1 MTEYLT
7 TDGNPNR
14 NSEKPFKCSVYW
26 IVCLIVIRINC
37 DFNCENFQFITS
49 FRRVWFSIKPPPLS
63 NKPHYPLNDRLYYSI
78 TTVKHRVD
86 WSGMVYSPTGSSYLF
101 LIFGWMTSTFMSL
114 RFSTLHSSFFGELIS
129 SSVLSKWNMLPLSN
143 KPPVS
148 IKPPRP
154 PPQIGLK

>member
-1 MTEYLT
+1 MFCLL
-7 TDGNPNR
+7 
-14 NSEKPFKCSVYW
+14 NSLSNSHLNKLRLQLRE
-26 IVCLIVIRINC
+26 
-37 DFNCENFQFITS
+37 
-49 FRRVWFSIKPPPLS
+49 FSIYYFIPPRLVQICEIHIFISVNPLLS
-63 NKPHYPLNDRLYYSI
+63 PHPSQISLILAPLNDRLYYSI

-86 WSGMVYSPTGSSYLF
+86 WSGMVCSPTGSSYLF